1 MHASRTTGTKCTAVS
16 ALHIHQTTLS
26 PFSST
31 KQLSFWIMVAIG
43 TVLFLLGG
51 LGGFK
56 AEGTTPEDLCM
67 IPAPIPKNKF
77 TKIVVTA
84 NF

>member
-1 MHASRTTGTKCTAVS
+1 
-16 ALHIHQTTLS
+16 
-26 PFSST
+26 
-31 KQLSFWIMVAIG
+31 MVAIG

-56 AEGTTPEDLCM
+56 AEGSTPEDLCM
-67 IPAPIPKNKF
+67 IPAPIPKNRF